1 MENTTT
7 TTGITVQPY
16 EYEMVLL
23 QKAKDE
29 FHSILYGKNNLRS
42 KELMEEEY
50 RKDIADIQQVSQ
62 KFPDLFKKGKAVK
75 QQAELQ
81 DKLHQV
87 RNMKDTIS
95 RVLETHIKQYHHAKA
110 NYFLGGD
117 IDNRRTFSPSQTRFI
132 RSLNETIVSFLARGG
147 VKIDIAML
155 DPHGSLPDIE

>member
-7 TTGITVQPY
+7 TTGITIQPY
-16 EYEMVLL
+16 EYEIVLL

-29 FHSILYGKNNLRS
+29 FYSVLYGKNNLRS

-62 KFPDLFKKGKAVK
+62 KFPHLFKKGKAVK

-81 DKLHQV
+81 DKIHQV
-87 RNMKDTIS
+87 RNMKHTITS
-95 RVLETHIKQYHHAKA
+95 VLERHVQQYHHAKA

-117 IDNRRTFSPSQTRFI
+117 IDNRRSFVPSQTRFI
-132 RSLNETIVSFLARGG
+132 RTLNEVIVSFLSRGG

-155 DPHGSLPDIE
+155 DPNGSLPDIE